1 MEKVLRWIVQSVY
14 PLLLLAVP
22 LAMSTATSEMF
33 EFPKILLI
41 YAGAST
47 VFVCWVLLRLWYGLP
62 VRRHTLLSWV
72 GLFVVSQIIATI
84 TSIDPHTSIFGYY
97 GRFNGGLASTV
108 AYAVL
113 FAVASQ
119 LFSKDTFNKLLYISI
134 VASIIVL
141 LWGLPGRLIGV
152 DTSCILF
159 RQEFSNAC
167 WTNEFRPHE
176 RMFSTLG
183 QPNWL
188 GVYLATH
195 VFFGMYFIVRTW
207 SQKNHTS
214 LLRRNLIV
222 CVLGAYS
229 MVMAWGVWLTASRS
243 SQLGL
248 GVGVLSMVFIYLWQ
262 YKRKSIVL
270 VSSVILLVIG
280 IIFSIGY
287 ISRIALPASGGVTH
301 SGVIRLIVWEGALK
315 LALRY
320 PLTGTGPETFA
331 YSYFLTR
338 PEAHNDTSERDLIY
352 NKAHNEPLHLLATSG
367 IIGLITY
374 TGMLWFGV
382 RSMIRSR
389 ESVPF
394 AASII
399 AMSTIHFFGFSTTS
413 SQLLLYLILSW
424 GVVASVQAE
433 KRSIRPAKLYPYA
446 TRILISVA
454 IVGLW
459 LMSMQYVYRYYRAD
473 TRYAQALNRQYA
485 GEYIESV
492 EAFVQALELR
502 SEHIYA
508 NKLALT
514 LAQTAYALGL
524 ADEEN
529 EYTDSVLRYAKM
541 AQEMQT
547 RALTKSPRNPL
558 YWRDRVKMYTLLIQ
572 VLPDAMK
579 AEAEDNYHKALA
591 QARLLAPTDLT
602 VRTISE
608 ELAQ

>member
-1 MEKVLRWIVQSVY
+1 MEKVIRWIAQSVY
-14 PLLLLAVP
+14 MLLLLIVP
-22 LAMSTATSEMF
+22 LIMSTATSEMF

-47 VFVCWVLLRLWYGLP
+47 VFVCWALLRLWYGLP

-119 LFSKDTFNKLLYISI
+119 LFSKDSFNNLLRISI

-141 LWGLPGRLIGV
+141 LWGLPGRLFGV
-152 DTSCILF
+152 DMSCILF

-188 GVYLATH
+188 GVYFATH
-195 VFFGMYFIVRTW
+195 VFFGMYFVVRIW
-207 SQKNHTS
+207 GQKNHS
-214 LLRRNLIV
+214 SVLRRNLIV
-222 CVLGAYS
+222 CALGAYS

-270 VSSVILLVIG
+270 VTSAMLLVIG

-287 ISRIALPASGGVTH
+287 LSRIAPPASGGVTH

-338 PEAHNDTSERDLIY
+338 PEAHNDTSERELIY

-367 IIGLITY
+367 MIGFITY
-374 TGMLWFGV
+374 AAMFWFGV
-382 RSMIRSR
+382 RSMVRSR
-389 ESVPF
+389 EGVPF
-394 AASII
+394 AASIV
-399 AMSTIHFFGFSTTS
+399 AMSLINFFGFSTTS
-413 SQLLLYLILSW
+413 SQLLMYLVLSW
-424 GVVASVQAE
+424 GVLASAQVENQ
-433 KRSIRPAKLYPYA
+433 RLRPAKLNPFVI
-446 TRILISVA
+446 RVIIS
-454 IVGLW
+454 IIIIGGW
-459 LMSMQYVYRYYRAD
+459 FMSLQYVYSYYLAD

-485 GEYIESV
+485 GEYVESV

-502 SEHIYA
+502 AEHVYA

-514 LAQTAYALGL
+514 LAQTAYALGM
-524 ADEEN
+524 ADEQG
-529 EYTDSVLRYAKM
+529 EYVDSVLRYAKM
-541 AQEMQT
+541 AQDMQT

-558 YWRDRVKMYTLLIQ
+558 YWKDRVKMYTLLIQ

-579 AEAEDNYHKALA
+579 TEAEDNYNKALQ

-608 ELAQ
+608 ESAQ